1 MRTLFLFWMR
11 ENLRFDAI
19 GIGAAVNLACMLRIV
34 GN

>member
-11 ENLRFDAI
+11 EYLRFDAI
-19 GIGAAVNLACMLRIV
+19 GIGAAVNLACLLRIV